1 MNNNPFK
8 QLLQDIDA
16 PSAILSD
23 ERDGFLLSLM
33 VLASYTIQADI
44 VVAQAEIEYIDNFLR
59 QHFGEE
65 KRQKYGIVLYRL
77 LAESRKYPTPLW
89 QSKVRDCAYSL
100 AMHNN
105 TEERLLLLAFLIK
118 ISKADN
124 IVTASEVST
133 IALVAQWLG
142 VSAEAAMSIDTLKAE
157 IITSWKL

>member
-44 VVAQAEIEYIDNFLR
+44 VVAQAEVEYISNFLR
-59 QHFGEE
+59 QHFGE
-65 KRQKYGIVLYRL
+65 KSQKYETILYRL
-77 LAESRKYPTPLW
+77 LTESRKYPTPLW

-100 AMHNN
+100 SMHNS